1 MNQTDTQLTA
11 QLADL
16 VSLTAKL
23 KSMLAN
29 DRAPEALTET
39 CAAITTTAAAMT
51 AIGPI
56 DPQPA
61 GLYGAWYELVLVL
74 GEAKNRELAELP
86 LAALDGAIEAV
97 RTLRRTFGIA
107 PGGA

>member
-1 MNQTDTQLTA
+1 MNSTATQLTA

-16 VSLTAKL
+16 VRLTASL
-23 KSMLAN
+23 KSMLAD
-29 DRAPEALTET
+29 DRVPDAFTET
-39 CAAITTTAAAMT
+39 CAAIAATASSIT

-56 DPQPA
+56 DPQPD

-74 GEAKNRELAELP
+74 GEAKQRKLAELP
-86 LAALDGAIEAV
+86 SAALDGAIEAV